1 MRNALLAAAL
11 VLAAAPASAWER
23 IDGQR
28 SGIRTFHVEAVQ
40 DEAAWQAL
48 WARHNPAEPAPAVD
62 FSSEQVAAVFLGM
75 QTQGGYSVGIE
86 LMNDPLESSR
96 LVVFYQAVAP
106 SRRGFHITAVTY
118 PFAFVKTRRASAVSF
133 EADSR
138 LGTPVVRD
146 RRPANPVDER
156 RVSAPVLLEPR
167 PANPIDERR
176 VRIQLDGLEQPSFDG
191 RR

>member
-1 MRNALLAAAL
+1 MRNALL
-11 VLAAAPASAWER
+11 VLALLAAPASAWDR

-28 SGIRTFHVEAVQ
+28 SGIKTFHVEAVQ

-48 WARHNPAEPAPAVD
+48 WARHNPNEPVPAVD
-62 FSSEQVAAVFLGM
+62 FSKEQVAAVFLGM
-75 QTQGGYSVGIE
+75 RTQGGYSVGIE

-106 SRRGFHITAVTY
+106 SRRAFNSTVVSY

-138 LGTPVVRD
+138 VGTPVVREGRPANPAD
-146 RRPANPVDER
+146 ERRVSVPVLLEPRPANPVDER
-156 RVSAPVLLEPR
+156 RV
-167 PANPIDERR
+167 
-176 VRIQLDGLEQPSFDG
+176 RIQLDALQNPSFDG
-191 RR
+191 AR

>member
-1 MRNALLAAAL
+1 MRNALLAA
-11 VLAAAPASAWER
+11 VLLIAAPSFAWDR

-28 SGIRTFHVEAVQ
+28 SGIKTFHVEAVQ
-40 DEAAWQAL
+40 DEAAWQSL
-48 WARHNPAEPAPAVD
+48 WARHNPNEPVPAVD
-62 FSSEQVAAVFLGM
+62 FSREQVAAVFLGL

-106 SRRGFHITAVTY
+106 SRRAFNTTAVAY

-138 LGTPVVRD
+138 FAAPVVRQGL
-146 RRPANPVDER
+146 PANPVDER
-156 RVSAPVLLEPR
+156 RVSTPVLREPR
-167 PANPIDERR
+167 PSNPLDERR
-176 VRIQLDGLEQPSFDG
+176 VRIQLDALESPSFDG
-191 RR
+191 R